1 MPVRRRPLVPLAL
14 AIAVCGGLAGCGG
27 GEGGYACSG
36 DSACT
41 VTGEGPI
48 EIQLDQLGTEVALS
62 DLTADAVRVRINA
75 DERTVRRGQTVRLRG
90 FLVTATSTSPDRAE
104 VRLER

>member
-1 MPVRRRPLVPLAL
+1 MPVRRRSPAPLAL

-27 GEGGYACSG
+27 SEGGYACSG
-36 DSACT
+36 DSVCT

-48 EIQLDQLGTEVALS
+48 EVQLDQLGTEVALT

-75 DERTVRRGQTVRLRG
+75 EQRTVRRGQTVRLRG
-90 FLVTATSTSPDRAE
+90 FLVTATTTGTDRAE